1 MGCAYATAG
10 VAIKIL
16 VKVDVVEKLA
26 IVLQVRILRIYLAF
40 ADRILEEY
48 PGKAIHKLLGHLI
61 DGEIP
66 P

>member
-1 MGCAYATAG
+1 MGCAYAPAG
-10 VAIKIL
+10 VAVKIL
-16 VKVDVVEKLA
+16 VKVKVVAKLV
-26 IVLQVRILRIYLAF
+26 IVLQFRILCIYLAF

-48 PGKAIHKLLGHLI
+48 PGKAIHKLLSHLI